1 MRKRTILAALVALGL
16 TATAQT
22 TVTPYTPGVS
32 TEGVAYYL
40 PKTAINI
47 HVTVEKTTYTPGE
60 LCQYAERYLRINGIS
75 NKEDIHYQI
84 KGIELEPVGLAD
96 ASKLYHIE
104 FAANTVAPFIEIDNA
119 GVLLAVNTHN
129 PYTTVK
135 EPTVASVAE
144 TTLSPRNYMTEEML
158 MTGSKAKMAELIA
171 KEIYNIRESR
181 NLTLRGQNENM
192 PKDGEGLQIIIDNT
206 KEQEEALMQLFVGTT
221 TTECT
226 THTFQILPD
235 SEADRLLFSR
245 FSRKLGI
252 LHQDD
257 LAGAPIYI
265 DIKSRN
271 TVPAKPIVDS
281 IAAANP
287 KGKKL
292 KIKKSDKLDGLVYN
306 LPERANVKV
315 YTNSTTL
322 AEAVLPI
329 AQFGNTET
337 LSSTLFSKKK
347 GIKVILDPTSGAI
360 LKIEE

>member
-84 KGIELEPVGLAD
+84 KGIELEPVGQAD

-104 FAANTVAPFIEIDNA
+104 FAANTVAPFIETDNS

-135 EPTVASVAE
+135 EPTVASVVE
-144 TTLSPRNYMTEEML
+144 STLSPRNFMTEEML

-252 LHQDD
+252 LHKDD

-271 TVPAKPIVDS
+271 TVPAMPIDS
-281 IAAANP
+281 IATTSA
-287 KGKKL
+287 KSKKL
-292 KIKKSDKLDGLVYN
+292 KIKKSNKLDGLVYN

-322 AEAVLPI
+322 AEETISI

-337 LSSTLFSKKK
+337 LSSTFFSKKK

-360 LKIEE
+360 MKIEE